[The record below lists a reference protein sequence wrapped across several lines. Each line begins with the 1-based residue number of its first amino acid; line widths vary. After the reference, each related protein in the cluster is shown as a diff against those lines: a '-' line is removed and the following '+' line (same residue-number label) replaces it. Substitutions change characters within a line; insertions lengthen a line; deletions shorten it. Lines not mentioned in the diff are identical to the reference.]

1 METKAHLSD
10 RVTERE
16 QRNRQLAY
24 EAATEGIVLLE
35 NNGVLPVAP
44 CAVALYGAGA
54 RHTVRGGSGSGE
66 VNVRHTVSVEE
77 GLLQAGFTVTTT
89 GWLDRYDEQWR
100 AGKEAFI
107 RRVRRKLRWPSAR
120 VLDSLMSQEY
130 IYPVGDAPVDASGAA
145 NAICLY
151 VLSRLS
157 GEGRDMTD
165 TPGSFRLDDAE
176 IRNIRFCAERYERF
190 VLVINA
196 GCPIDLSP
204 LDKIKGIGAIVY
216 MGQLGMEGGR
226 ALAAILTGECDP
238 SGKLAVSWP
247 QRYADIPFGEEFG
260 RNDDRAFYR
269 EGIYVG
275 YRYYDSFGVAPRYPF
290 GYGLSY
296 TSFAITEQRAKSQ
309 EPRAKSQE
317 PRADVRI
324 AVTVANTG
332 SRVGKQVVQAYVR
345 CPGEDCECRRLVAFA
360 KTDELQPGQSQV
372 LELVIPL
379 TALSR
384 YIEDGALTVIE
395 QGRYLVELGC
405 SSRDVQ
411 PVASLRVGERIVLC
425 KHRNLCTAEAKV
437 AVLHHRNTFA
447 IPDGLPEFVVD
458 SKAFATQTIDYTERE
473 ERFSPQ
479 VQAMLDDLS
488 ADDCAQ
494 ICTGTGMN
502 GEKQGFRTSGAVG
515 HTTTAYI
522 ARGIPNIEICDGP
535 AGVRLERRAV
545 RYANGDIRAVDM
557 SLSVYEFFPRWLLR
571 MFLLGDPQRGELL
584 YQFVTGFPVEAMVAQ
599 TWNVALSERIGR
611 AVSEEMSEYGVTFWL
626 APAMNIVRNPLC
638 GRNYEYYSE
647 DPLLTGLFAAAVT
660 RGVQAT
666 PGNYVTIKHFSANNQ
681 ETNRFHV
688 SSEVDERVLRE
699 IYWRGFE
706 IAVRDAKPRSVM
718 AAYNRLNGT
727 YCPNSRELCIDLLR
741 SEWGFDGLVMTD
753 WFGTDRNRANAVE
766 AIRTGVDMNMPGDR
780 KIVRALQQ
788 AHAAGRLSEADLRRA
803 AGRVLE
809 AIVNGQSPS

>member
-1 METKAHLSD
+1 M
-10 RVTERE
+10 
-16 QRNRQLAY
+16 
-24 EAATEGIVLLE
+24 
-35 NNGVLPVAP
+35 
-44 CAVALYGAGA
+44 
-54 RHTVRGGSGSGE
+54 
-66 VNVRHTVSVEE
+66 
-77 GLLQAGFTVTTT
+77 
-89 GWLDRYDEQWR
+89 
-100 AGKEAFI
+100 
-107 RRVRRKLRWPSAR
+107 
-120 VLDSLMSQEY
+120 
-130 IYPVGDAPVDASGAA
+130 
-145 NAICLY
+145 
-151 VLSRLS
+151 
-157 GEGRDMTD
+157 
-165 TPGSFRLDDAE
+165 
-176 IRNIRFCAERYERF
+176 
-190 VLVINA
+190 
-196 GCPIDLSP
+196 
-204 LDKIKGIGAIVY
+204 
-216 MGQLGMEGGR
+216 
-226 ALAAILTGECDP
+226 
-238 SGKLAVSWP
+238 
-247 QRYADIPFGEEFG
+247 
-260 RNDDRAFYR
+260 
-269 EGIYVG
+269 
-275 YRYYDSFGVAPRYPF
+275 
-290 GYGLSY
+290 
-296 TSFAITEQRAKSQ
+296 
-309 EPRAKSQE
+309 
-317 PRADVRI
+317 
-324 AVTVANTG
+324 
-332 SRVGKQVVQAYVR
+332 
-345 CPGEDCECRRLVAFA
+345 AFA

-502 GEKQGFRTSGAVG
+502 GEKQGFRTPGAVG